1 VLELSHGIT
10 HLMHRLWW
18 IRLLRVRSR
27 GMGDLGVARGLI
39 TGGAAAAA
47 L

>member
-1 VLELSHGIT
+1 LELSHGIT

-27 GMGDLGVARGLI
+27 GMGDLGVETKVLSI
-39 TGGAAAAA
+39 CVS
-47 L
+47 